1 MTAKAGQGHNPG
13 ETEKQRHQVGSNR
26 NSKPRGKPV
35 SSSMCVCTAWRK
47 KGTNTLIEGPAPG
60 ALCFLQV
67 CPRAWGHCKHSV
79 SPASPEAFQQPLHH
93 TFQTSNFS
101 SEIAPGELPEAWLG
115 TLTTSATK
123 PSGGKLPR
131 SLRTGSPQPSLQTQI
146 KDAPTRERDRT
157 VCFYYVQHHAEGRFP
172 RETSSCGGRNVNL
185 ARACKSIVELKA
197 PGEAGKHLG
206 MCQAFTC
213 CETEAQECPPR
224 ETGHRDTHTG
234 QSSRGQAYKWHRR
247 NDRPEHTQCCYEHH
261 GSPPSRGAR
270 NCLSACR
277 TLPAVTWAV
286 TPGGGLTSW

>member
-101 SEIAPGELPEAWLG
+101 SEIAPGEHGLALSPPRPQSQVGENFHGLLG
-115 TLTTSATK
+115 QAARS
-123 PSGGKLPR
+123 PRCRPR
-131 SLRTGSPQPSLQTQI
+131 SRMLRRGNGTAQSVFIMSSTM
-146 KDAPTRERDRT
+146 
-157 VCFYYVQHHAEGRFP
+157 P
-172 RETSSCGGRNVNL
+172 REGFQEKPPP
-185 ARACKSIVELKA
+185 A
-197 PGEAGKHLG
+197 GEG
-206 MCQAFTC
+206 T
-213 CETEAQECPPR
+213 
-224 ETGHRDTHTG
+224 
-234 QSSRGQAYKWHRR
+234 
-247 NDRPEHTQCCYEHH
+247 
-261 GSPPSRGAR
+261 
-270 NCLSACR
+270 
-277 TLPAVTWAV
+277 
-286 TPGGGLTSW
+286 